1 MAPALCYG
9 EKMAED
15 KKNQVSISGMDEAS
29 LDHAFSDERI
39 VTFAESASS
48 SEEKKEAAKE
58 ADFQASPGM
67 RKKAVAAVVAI
78 VLLAAIACAVAFA
91 SGAFQTTEADVASGS
106 NAAQKA
112 DAQPGSD
119 QSSDDGDPYD
129 EDPAEKAVEDA
140 QDEAP
145 AQSQEGGS
153 VSEAEAASGL
163 STAQG
168 GVQPDGGNADVSTG
182 QETTGPSSSGSATQP
197 SAPVAPEAPA
207 GITVSFS
214 VVSDAVGSPVSFSK
228 SLTLDEGATVFDAL
242 AAAGVDF
249 VARDSAYG
257 KYVAAIGG
265 LAEKQ
270 HGGTSGWMYSVNGE
284 IVMTSCS
291 NCVLSQGDRV
301 QWFYT
306 VSS

>member
-1 MAPALCYG
+1 MTEKNKEQGVPAETG
-9 EKMAED
+9 GA
-15 KKNQVSISGMDEAS
+15 AS
-29 LDHAFSDERI
+29 SSTSSDDRI
-39 VTFAESASS
+39 VTFAEETASL
-48 SEEKKEAAKE
+48 SEGEKGVGEAG
-58 ADFQASPGM
+58 FQASSGM
-67 RKKAVAAVVAI
+67 RKKAIAAVVAI
-78 VLLAAIACAVAFA
+78 VLFAAIACAVAFA
-91 SGAFQTTEADVASGS
+91 SGAFQTTEADSASGS
-106 NAAQKA
+106 DTAQKA
-112 DAQPGSD
+112 DVRPESD
-119 QSSDDGDPYD
+119 QASENGSSDKAS
-129 EDPAEKAVEDA
+129 AEKPDEGA
-140 QDEAP
+140 QGEASS
-145 AQSQEGGS
+145 QSQEGDAL
-153 VSEAEAASGL
+153 SEPNASSDP

-168 GVQPDGGNADVSTG
+168 GAQPDAGNAGVSTD
-182 QETTGPSSSGSATQP
+182 QEATGPSSSGSATQP
-197 SAPVAPEAPA
+197 SAPAEPEAPA

-242 AAAGVDF
+242 VAAGVDF

-284 IVMTSCS
+284 VVMTSCS

-306 VSS
+306 VSG

>member
-1 MAPALCYG
+1 MI
-9 EKMAED
+9 EKNKEQGMSAETGATTPSS
-15 KKNQVSISGMDEAS
+15 VSSE
-29 LDHAFSDERI
+29 ERI
-39 VTFAESASS
+39 VTFAENANS
-48 SEEKKEAAKE
+48 SEEKKEAVKE
-58 ADFQASPGM
+58 TDFQASSGM
-67 RKKAVAAVVAI
+67 RKKAIATVVVI
-78 VLLAAIACAVAFA
+78 VLFAAIACAVAFA
-91 SGAFQTTEADVASGS
+91 NGAFQTTEADSVSDPETV
-106 NAAQKA
+106 QKA

-119 QSSDDGDPYD
+119 QSSDDDDPSD
-129 EDPAEKAVEDA
+129 GDPAEKAVEDV

-153 VSEAEAASGL
+153 VSEAEAASDP

-168 GVQPDGGNADVSTG
+168 GVQPDVGNAGVSTG
-182 QETTGPSSSGSATQP
+182 QEVTGPSSSGSATQP
-197 SAPVAPEAPA
+197 SAPVAPEAPV

-284 IVMTSCS
+284 VVMTSCS